1 MAQGVRRIVKKGV
14 RVVLLVD
21 LPPIGGVVVWL
32 VTRPNDPGVLTI
44 WASREVA
51 NDVGVPDIMPP
62 EGEQEA
68 WTLDLD
74 AVRER
79 LDPHSSP
86 YFPAGA
92 SGRISAAPS
101 EVGAR
106 GVRFVIRPEMI
117 GQALR
122 RFRNLH
128 KHPTPDNTDRLGRE

>member
-1 MAQGVRRIVKKGV
+1 MLRM
-14 RVVLLVD
+14 VLLVD

-32 VTRPNDPGVLTI
+32 ITRPDDPGVLTI
-44 WASREVA
+44 AASREVA
-51 NDVGVPDIMPP
+51 NDVGVPDITPPTPP

-86 YFPAGA
+86 YFPAWA
-92 SGRISAAPS
+92 SGRISVAPS

-106 GVRFVIRPEMI
+106 VVRFVIRPEMI

-122 RFRNLH
+122 RFRKLH
-128 KHPTPDNTDRLGRE
+128 KPPTPDNTDRYERG

>member
-1 MAQGVRRIVKKGV
+1 MLRM
-14 RVVLLVD
+14 VLLVD

-32 VTRPNDPGVLTI
+32 VTRPDDPGVLTI
-44 WASREVA
+44 AASREVA
-51 NDVGVPDIMPP
+51 NDVGVPDITPP

-74 AVRER
+74 SVRER

-86 YFPAGA
+86 YFPAWAG
-92 SGRISAAPS
+92 GRISVAPS

-106 GVRFVIRPEMI
+106 GVRFVIRPEML

-122 RFRNLH
+122 RFRKLH
-128 KHPTPDNTDRLGRE
+128 KPPTPDNTDRPECP

>member
-1 MAQGVRRIVKKGV
+1 M
-14 RVVLLVD
+14 VLLVD
-21 LPPIGGVVVWL
+21 LPPIGGGVVWL
-32 VTRPNDPGVLTI
+32 VTRPDDPGVLTI
-44 WASREVA
+44 AASREVA
-51 NDVGVPDIMPP
+51 NDVGVPDITPP

-86 YFPAGA
+86 YFPAWA

-106 GVRFVIRPEMI
+106 VRFVITPEMI

-128 KHPTPDNTDRLGRE
+128 KHPSTDNTNRHERG